1 MTSFGSAD
9 LHEQEQATN
18 IRAKPGELL
27 KRVPFDKDKII
38 FREGHDGTDAFVLES
53 GRVGA
58 FKTKDG
64 KSVRLAVLE
73 KGAMFGEMAAI
84 TGERRS
90 ATMIAL
96 EPCVVVRI
104 SKATIQQKIAA
115 CDPFVRALINILI
128 NNLSRVNDRYATTNT
143 VAEKL
148 LNDLKAA
155 QSEKEPELEPAAA
168 SEAAG
173 ASDAAGASGAAAD
186 QTGPRGKDGG
196 AP

>member
-1 MTSFGSAD
+1 MTTAGSTFGTAPQ
-9 LHEQEQATN
+9 QEEPSTN

-27 KRVPFDKDKII
+27 KRVSFEKDKVI

-53 GRVGA
+53 GRIGV
-58 FKTKDG
+58 FKTTGG
-64 KSVRLAVLE
+64 KAVRLAVLE

-96 EPCVVVRI
+96 EPSVVVRI
-104 SKATIQQKIAA
+104 SKNTIQQKIGAS
-115 CDPFVRALINILI
+115 DPFVRALVHILI
-128 NNLSRVNDRYATTNT
+128 NNLSRVNERYATTNT

-155 QSEKEPELEPAAA
+155 QAKDAELEAAA
-168 SEAAG
+168 AP
-173 ASDAAGASGAAAD
+173 ASAEGGEAAAD

>member
-1 MTSFGSAD
+1 MTNFGSASM
-9 LHEQEQATN
+9 HEPDSSANMRT
-18 IRAKPGELL
+18 KHGELL
-27 KRVPFDKDKII
+27 KRVPYEKDKVI

-53 GRVGA
+53 GRVGV
-58 FKTKDG
+58 FKTTGG
-64 KSVRLAVLE
+64 KAVRLAVLE

-104 SKATIQQKIAA
+104 SKITIQQKIAA
-115 CDPFVRALINILI
+115 CDPFVKALINILI
-128 NNLSRVNDRYATTNT
+128 NNLSRVNERYATTNT

-155 QSEKEPELEPAAA
+155 QAVKEPESEPEPEPAAPDP
-168 SEAAG
+168 S
-173 ASDAAGASGAAAD
+173 
-186 QTGPRGKDGG
+186 GPRGKDGG
-196 AP
+196 AS